1 MLNAMPTV
9 ELVIPTWSIYDYF
22 PFTDGKMRLRK
33 FKTHVN
39 GPQPASDK
47 ADILTRLGKVQISSR
62 IKFG

>member
-9 ELVIPTWSIYDYF
+9 ELGIPILSIYDYF
-22 PFTDGKMRLRK
+22 PFTDGKMRPIK

-47 ADILTRLGKVQISSR
+47 AEILTGLGKVHR
-62 IKFG
+62 